1 MTDEKSSKDPDSKK
15 KGNSCGFSI
24 GCLLIIVAV
33 GAVVF
38 FIFIKPVLEDA
49 GYSFADLKEKI
60 FELKDHASDVID
72 KTDEIYQNGKERY
85 KNIKEK
91 TDEQLENL
99 DKKTDEQL
107 DDLKE
112 LDDSAREEL
121 NKSAPKLIED

>member
-1 MTDEKSSKDPDSKK
+1 MTDEKNSKDPDSKK
-15 KGNSCGFSI
+15 TGNSCGFSI

-38 FIFIKPVLEDA
+38 FIFIKPALEDA

-60 FELKDHASDVID
+60 LDFKDNATDVID
-72 KTDEIYQNGKERY
+72 KTDKIYQNGKERY

-112 LDDSAREEL
+112 LDESAREEL

>member
-1 MTDEKSSKDPDSKK
+1 MTDEKNSKDPDSKK
-15 KGNSCGFSI
+15 TGNSCGFSI

-38 FIFIKPVLEDA
+38 FIFIKPALEDA

-60 FELKDHASDVID
+60 FDFKNHASDVID
-72 KTDEIYQNGKERY
+72 KTDKIYQNGKE
-85 KNIKEK
+85 K
-91 TDEQLENL
+91 TTEQLENL

-112 LDDSAREEL
+112 LDDSVREEL